1 MYTVTTLGQTTLRD
15 FLRSSPGVVL
25 RVTRGET
32 PRFPPTLIDYLDRE
46 YPGAFRYGTLPRE
59 AVQVESWWDKH
70 FRRGEEAAPTP
81 GSPGYYLFVDGQL
94 EDHAPAPAPPSK
106 PATGLAALFL
116 RSTPRGHHEAEARRL
131 AELGEAVAST
141 LEASI
146 QHRPELRLRLAAASS
161 RGSAD
166 RRRREEELRRNLG
179 GRRDVPPPLRRP
191 AEPDP
196 YAVLGVPRSAGREE
210 IDKVFRIQ
218 APAWHTDRYVGLS
231 PETRRHAEEQFK
243 RLSAARERI
252 YRSRGW
258 R

>member
-15 FLRSSPGVVL
+15 FLCSSPGVVL

-32 PRFPPTLIDYLDRE
+32 PRFPPTLIEYLDRE

-59 AVQVESWWDKH
+59 AVHVESWWDKH
-70 FRRGEEAAPTP
+70 FRRAEQVERAP

-94 EDHAPAPAPPSK
+94 EDHAPAPELPPK
-106 PATGLAALFL
+106 PATGLSALFL
-116 RSTPRGHHEAEARRL
+116 RSTPRLFQDAEARRL

-141 LEASI
+141 LEARI
-146 QHRPELRLRLAAASS
+146 LARPALEQRLLAASS
-161 RGSAD
+161 RGAAE
-166 RRRREEELRRNLG
+166 RRRREEDLRRNLG
-179 GRRDVPPPLRRP
+179 GRRDAPPPLRR

-196 YAVLGVPRSAGREE
+196 YAVLGVPKSASRDE
-210 IDKVFRIQ
+210 IDRVFRIQ

-231 PETRRHAEEQFK
+231 PETRAHAEERFK

-252 YRSRGW
+252 YRLRGW